1 MEVTRSK
8 LVEAELNQFIE
19 KRHDQRVSDE
29 GQRPAEEV
37 WAESQRR
44 CFARRREENRVAWV
58 AATTAASPPLCGC
71 GPRSTT
77 RRRCSW
83 RTEPARSSANE

>member
-1 MEVTRSK
+1 VEVTRSK

-29 GQRPAEEV
+29 GQRPAEEA
-37 WAESQRR
+37 WAESQRS

-58 AATTAASPPLCGC
+58 AYYRRLASALWVRAEEYDAKALQLENG
-71 GPRSTT
+71 
-77 RRRCSW
+77 
-83 RTEPARSSANE
+83 AREEQRE